1 MTAPSMPLVRH
12 IRRLLRYRD
21 QPGTLHVLPTVHSE
35 ELGNDRDV
43 YVYLPPD
50 YDHDVRR
57 YPVVYMQ
64 DGQNLFDTGTSF
76 AGSWHVE
83 NAVMTAARLDL
94 PAIVVGVPNA
104 GAERILEYSPFADAR
119 HGIGWGDR
127 YLDFLAGTLKP
138 MIDERYRTLRGRLD
152 TGIAGSSMGG
162 LISLYAGFK
171 RRDIFGFSGVLSP
184 SLWFANA
191 SIFPV
196 IEEALAGDQD
206 RPRIYLDV
214 GGYEG
219 QSTVTNARRMRNL
232 LISNGYQYGVDLR
245 WVEDPGG
252 THHEAAWARRFRK
265 ALPALLAGPTT
276 A

>member
-1 MTAPSMPLVRH
+1 VERA
-12 IRRLLRYRD
+12 
-21 QPGTLHVLPTVHSE
+21 
-35 ELGNDRDV
+35 
-43 YVYLPPD
+43 
-50 YDHDVRR
+50 
-57 YPVVYMQ
+57 VV
-64 DGQNLFDTGTSF
+64 
-76 AGSWHVE
+76 
-83 NAVMTAARLDL
+83 TAARLDL

-127 YLDFLAGTLKP
+127 YLEFLSETLKP
-138 MIDERYRTLRGRLD
+138 MIDERFRTLRERTD

-171 RRDIFGFSGVLSP
+171 RSHTFGFAGVLSP

-196 IEEALAGDQD
+196 IEEALESGVE

-214 GGYEG
+214 GHYEG
-219 QSTVTNARRMRNL
+219 LTTIANARKMRNL
-232 LISNGYQYGVDLR
+232 LISHGYQPGVDLR
-245 WVEDPGG
+245 WVEDSGG
-252 THHEAAWARRFRK
+252 AHHEAAWARRFRK
-265 ALPALLAGPTT
+265 ALPALLA

>member
-1 MTAPSMPLVRH
+1 MPLVRR
-12 IRRLLRYRD
+12 IRRLLGYRD
-21 QPGTLHVLPTVHSE
+21 QPGSLHVLPGIRSE
-35 ELGNDRDV
+35 ELGNERDV
-43 YVYLPPD
+43 YVYLPPG
-50 YDHDVRR
+50 YDHEVRR

-83 NAVMTAARLDL
+83 NAVNTAARLDL

-127 YLDFLAGTLKP
+127 YLEFLTGTLKP
-138 MIDERYRTLRGRLD
+138 MIDQQFRTLRDRAD
-152 TGIAGSSMGG
+152 TGIAGSSMGA

-171 RRDIFGFSGVLSP
+171 RSDTFGFSGVLSP

-196 IEEALAGDQD
+196 IEEALERGGD

-214 GGYEG
+214 GCYEG
-219 QSTVTNARRMRNL
+219 QNTVANARRMRNL
-232 LISNGYQYGVDLR
+232 LMSHGYQYGVDLR

-265 ALPALLAGPTT
+265 ALPALLA

>member
-1 MTAPSMPLVRH
+1 MPLVRR
-12 IRRLLRYRD
+12 IRRLLGHRD
-21 QPGTLHVLPTVHSE
+21 QPGTLHVLPSVHSE

-50 YDHDVRR
+50 YDNEVRR

-83 NAVMTAARLDL
+83 NAVNTAARLDL

-119 HGIGWGDR
+119 FGIGWGDR
-127 YLDFLAGTLKP
+127 YLEFLTGTLKP
-138 MIDERYRTLRGRLD
+138 MIDQRYRTLRDRAD
-152 TGIAGSSMGG
+152 TGIAGSSMGA
-162 LISLYAGFK
+162 LISLYAGF
-171 RRDIFGFSGVLSP
+171 RRSDAFGFAGVLSP

-196 IEEALAGDQD
+196 IEEALERGGE

-214 GGYEG
+214 GCYEG
-219 QSTVTNARRMRNL
+219 QSTLANARRMRNL
-232 LISNGYQYGVDLR
+232 LVSHGYQYGVDLR

-265 ALPALLAGPTT
+265 ALPALLA

>member
-1 MTAPSMPLVRH
+1 MPFVRQ
-12 IRRLLRYRD
+12 IRRLLQREP
-21 QPGTLHVLPTVHSE
+21 QPGTLHVLPKIKSVQLDNE
-35 ELGNDRDV
+35 RDV

-50 YDHDVRR
+50 YEHEVRR

-83 NAVMTAARLDL
+83 RAAMMAARLDL
-94 PAIVVGVPNA
+94 PVIVVGVPNA

-127 YLDFLAGTLKP
+127 YLEFLTGTLKP
-138 MIDERYRTLRGRLD
+138 MIDKEYRTLRGRDD
-152 TGIAGSSMGG
+152 TGIAGSSMGA
-162 LISLYAGFK
+162 LISLYAGFN
-171 RRDIFGFSGVLSP
+171 RADTFGFAGVLSP

-196 IEEALAGDQD
+196 IEEALASGMP

-214 GGYEG
+214 GCYEG
-219 QSTVTNARRMRNL
+219 QSTVANARRMRNL
-232 LISNGYQYGVDLR
+232 LVSYGYEYGVDLR

-265 ALPALLAGPTT
+265 ALPALLTS
-276 A
+276 